1 MSTARTDSARIAVR
15 KVLRD
20 ARDKNKW
27 RKVVRFR
34 LWMPVVLQLILIGL
48 VMWYA
53 ESKFPGFINER
64 NVTSVLF
71 LAVPLAIVAMGQT
84 HALLVGALDLSVG
97 AMVTFGVVIASF
109 LIGTDSSNVQILMG
123 SAVILLAGVGLG
135 LVNAGLIRGFKIPS
149 IIATLATLSI
159 LNGISL
165 TLRETSGGRIDRRL
179 HRVAVGRVGP
189 DPDRVHRGGAG
200 RARVRLLVARQRL
213 GPAAALGRVRRT
225 VGQAQR
231 RPDDLGPG
239 TGDPARGAPRG
250 GGLVLRDGPLE
261 HRERADRR
269 QLRARQHHG
278 RRAGRR
284 GAVRRPRHVPRCDGG
299 LGAVGAH
306 HHRAAVPRPD
316 RRPRTDDHR
325 HPRAGGDRPLP
336 AGRPQGAGQAELQAG
351 APAGGRERP
360 PKRAEL
366 PELYPD
372 GVDFRW
378 RRPGGR

>member
-1 MSTARTDSARIAVR
+1 MNTARTDSARIAVR

-109 LIGTDSSNVQILMG
+109 LIGTDSTNVQILMG

-135 LVNAGLIRGFKIPS
+135 LVNGGLILGFKIPS

-165 TLRETSGGRIDRRL
+165 TLRETSGGRIDRRFTGWLSAEWGPIPIAFIGVVLGALAVDYWL
-179 HRVAVGRVGP
+179 HASGSGLQLRS
-189 DPDRVHRGGAG
+189 AG
-200 RARVRLLVARQRL
+200 FDERSAKRNGVRTTWVRARAILL
-213 GPAAALGRVRRT
+213 AAL
-225 VGQAQR
+225 
-231 RPDDLGPG
+231 L
-239 TGDPARGAPRG
+239 
-250 GGLVLRDGPLE
+250 
-261 HRERADRR
+261 
-269 QLRARQHHG
+269 
-278 RRAGRR
+278 
-284 GAVRRPRHVPRCDGG
+284 
-299 LGAVGAH
+299 
-306 HHRAAVPRPD
+306 AAVASFFVMARSSIGN
-316 RRPRTDDHR
+316 
-325 HPRAGGDRPLP
+325 AQIGDSTMP
-336 AGRPQGAGQAELQAG
+336 GVSK
-351 APAGGRERP
+351 APASVALTPCTSCSPSTSATVMRSVSASTA
-360 PKRAEL
+360 RAS
-366 PELYPD
+366 D
-372 GVDFRW
+372 W
-378 RRPGGR
+378 RSEQTCVTTSTRCRFHRST